1 MIFPQNRLIR
11 KRSLILYFNS
21 NKLATLK
28 NNNNFLQANLFLFS
42 SLLAAKKLLVKKSKQ
57 TLFLS
62 RVQIPPWADIVT
74 LSQRV
79 CIIVSEPK
87 IQINTEKMGTIPLP
101 VQLQQVLSN
110 HDNS

>member
-42 SLLAAKKLLVKKSKQ
+42 SLLVAKKTACKKIKANPVSKQ
-57 TLFLS
+57 GPNPS
-62 RVQIPPWADIVT
+62 VGRYCYI
-74 LSQRV
+74 
-79 CIIVSEPK
+79 EPK
-87 IQINTEKMGTIPLP
+87 GLY
-101 VQLQQVLSN
+101 
-110 HDNS
+110 HCF